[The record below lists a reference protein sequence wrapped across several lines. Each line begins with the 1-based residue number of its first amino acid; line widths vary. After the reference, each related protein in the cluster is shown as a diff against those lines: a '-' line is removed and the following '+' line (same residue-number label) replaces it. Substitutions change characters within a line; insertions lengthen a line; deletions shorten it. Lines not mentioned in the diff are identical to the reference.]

1 MDATANDDATF
12 EPEAVGSGE
21 PKLGWKA
28 RVRHE
33 VSWAMIALAIATI
46 VVSVL
51 SVFRVLEDPYA
62 SDLLSFSGFLAF
74 AIFGFWCVA
83 ELILM
88 KNLNDFVPR
97 AVWRAFVPG
106 PVLAVV
112 AVGVHAALIWSAAS
126 ASAERFPEVHGASES
141 ETYTATLGLTFL
153 IDVAM
158 PLMGALLAL
167 VFVVVPVFAFRRSD
181 QFVAF
186 TGRMQEY
193 EAAGAKNVSRAFAVM
208 LMTIFAAPI
217 LWVFGEDE
225 AKSSNLGDAFGN
237 VVSIFTEP
245 SGITRFYG
253 DLMWVLGV
261 LSIPVGA
268 SIVLLLLFG
277 LRRKPQASSEGGEVE

>member
-1 MDATANDDATF
+1 MDADANDDVTF
-12 EPEAVGSGE
+12 GADAADSGA
-21 PKLGWKA
+21 PTLSWQQ
-28 RVRHE
+28 RVRNE
-33 VSWAMIALAIATI
+33 VNWAMIALAIATL

-83 ELILM
+83 ELVLM
-88 KNLNDFVPR
+88 KNLDEFVPR
-97 AVWRAFVPG
+97 AVWRTFVPG
-106 PVLAVV
+106 PVLTVV
-112 AVGVHAALIWSAAS
+112 ALAVHAALTWSAAS
-126 ASAERFPEVHGASES
+126 ASAERFPEVHGSSAT

-153 IDVAM
+153 INVAM
-158 PLMGALLAL
+158 PMMGALLAL

-186 TGRMQEY
+186 TGRMQEN

-237 VVSIFTEP
+237 VVSLFADP
-245 SGITRFYG
+245 QGISRFYG

-277 LRRKPQASSEGGEVE
+277 LRRKPQADDEIK